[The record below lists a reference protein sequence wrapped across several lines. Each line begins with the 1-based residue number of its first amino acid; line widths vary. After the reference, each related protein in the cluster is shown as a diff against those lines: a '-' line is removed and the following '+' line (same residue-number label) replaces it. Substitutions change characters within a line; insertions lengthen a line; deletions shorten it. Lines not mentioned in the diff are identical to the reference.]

1 MQRFQC
7 RQARTVRPSL
17 SLQSSKAYPECEGL
31 ILPRIQDAHDTFSY
45 ALAIALI
52 FRPSSKALNPIRI
65 SLGSIYK
72 GLEFV
77 ELVTLLVQR
86 NEPIHQHKQLQ
97 DHVINLQFVQ
107 LHPAQGYQPV

>member
-1 MQRFQC
+1 MQRFQR

-77 ELVTLLVQR
+77 ELVQR